1 MTVDGAF
8 APDLPAKR
16 SGPAS
21 WLSSYAAMLRWET
34 QGARLLFPLIVVVQ
48 ILAGAGFVL
57 GFGLLIPDIDTD
69 MALYL
74 STGAVV
80 MSLIL
85 IGLVLTPQVIA
96 QQRMEGSYEFVWSL
110 PVPRSAAT
118 MASVTLAALAAIPGV
133 VAAMLVAV
141 WRYDISFVV
150 SPAVVPACLL
160 TLLCGCLIGTAVAHG
175 VEEPQVTLLFTQLAI
190 FFIIGFSPVSFPV
203 ERLPSWLATVHEFL
217 PFHHMAVV
225 VRSSLT
231 TGLVTAEPLDWV
243 VVVVWTALTG
253 VITGLVL
260 VRRK

>member
-1 MTVDGAF
+1 VTIDAIFEVD
-8 APDLPAKR
+8 LRAKR
-16 SGPAS
+16 SGAAS
-21 WLSSYAAMLRWET
+21 WMNSYTAMLRWET
-34 QGARLLFPLIVVVQ
+34 RGARLLLPLIVVVQ

-57 GFGLLIPDIDTD
+57 GFGLLIPDIDAD

-96 QQRMEGSYEFVWSL
+96 QQKMEGSYEFLWSL

-118 MASVTLAALAAIPGV
+118 IASVTLAALAAIPGV
-133 VAAMLVAV
+133 AAAMLVAV

-150 SPAVVPACLL
+150 SPTVVPAFLL
-160 TLLCGCLIGTAVAHG
+160 TLLCGCLVGTAVAHG

-190 FFIIGFSPVSFPV
+190 FFIIGFSPVSFPID
-203 ERLPSWLATVHEFL
+203 RLPPWLANLHEFL

-231 TGLVTAEPLDWV
+231 TDMVSVAPIDWV
-243 VVVVWTALTG
+243 VLVAWTAVAAG
-253 VITGLVL
+253 ITGLVL
-260 VRRK
+260 LRRK

>member
-1 MTVDGAF
+1 MTVDTTLSL
-8 APDLPAKR
+8 DLPAKR
-16 SGPAS
+16 SGAAS
-21 WLSSYAAMLRWET
+21 WLSSYAAILRWET
-34 QGARLLFPLIVVVQ
+34 LGARLLLPLIVVVQ

-57 GFGLLIPDIDTD
+57 GFGLLIPDIDAD
-69 MALYL
+69 MALHL

-96 QQRMEGSYEFVWSL
+96 QQKMEGSYEYLWSL

-118 MASVTLAALAAIPGV
+118 VGSVTMAALAAIPGV
-133 VAAMLVAV
+133 AAAMLVAM

-150 SPAVVPACLL
+150 SPTVVPAFLL
-160 TLLCGCLIGTAVAHG
+160 TLLCGCLVGTAVAHG

-190 FFIIGFSPVSFPV
+190 FFIIGFSPVSFPID
-203 ERLPSWLATVHEFL
+203 RLPSWLATVHEFL
-217 PFHHMAVV
+217 PIHHMAVV
-225 VRSSLT
+225 IRSSLT
-231 TGLVTAEPLDWV
+231 TGLVTVAPIDWV
-243 VVVVWTALTG
+243 VLVVWTALTA

>member
-1 MTVDGAF
+1 MTARHLVVA
-8 APDLPAKR
+8 LPGRR
-16 SGPAS
+16 SGVGG
-21 WLSSYAAMLRWET
+21 WLPSYTAMIRWEVL
-34 QGARLLFPLIVVVQ
+34 GARLLLPLIVIVQ

-57 GFGLLIPDIDTD
+57 GFGLLIPNLDGS

-96 QQRMEGSYEFVWSL
+96 QQKMEGSYEYLWSL

-133 VAAMLVAV
+133 LVAMAV
-141 WRYDISFVV
+141 AMWRYDISFTV
-150 SPAVVPACLL
+150 SAEVIPAFAL
-160 TLLCGCLIGTAVAHG
+160 TLLCGCLLGTAVAHG
-175 VEEPQVTLLFTQLAI
+175 IDEPQVTLLFTQLAI
-190 FFIIGFSPVSFPV
+190 FFIIGFSPVSFPID
-203 ERLPSWLATVHEFL
+203 RLPTWLATVHLFL

-225 VRSSLT
+225 IRSSLT
-231 TGLVTAEPLDWV
+231 TDLV
-243 VVVVWTALTG
+243 VVEPIDWAVLVAWTALAG
-253 VITGLVL
+253 VITGIVL